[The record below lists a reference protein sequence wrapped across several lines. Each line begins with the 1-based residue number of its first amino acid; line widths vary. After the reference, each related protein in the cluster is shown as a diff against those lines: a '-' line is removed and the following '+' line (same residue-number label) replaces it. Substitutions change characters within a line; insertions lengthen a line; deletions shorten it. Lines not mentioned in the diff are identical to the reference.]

1 MKYVKTCKAI
11 RMEGDTEKFLS
22 NTLEVLQKID
32 SELETIAQED
42 EYFSSLESE
51 CWTACAALEDF
62 IESFKAYAKGED
74 D

>member
-32 SELETIAQED
+32 SELETIAKED
-42 EYFSSLESE
+42 EYFSSLEGD
-51 CWTACAALEDF
+51 CWTACSALEDF